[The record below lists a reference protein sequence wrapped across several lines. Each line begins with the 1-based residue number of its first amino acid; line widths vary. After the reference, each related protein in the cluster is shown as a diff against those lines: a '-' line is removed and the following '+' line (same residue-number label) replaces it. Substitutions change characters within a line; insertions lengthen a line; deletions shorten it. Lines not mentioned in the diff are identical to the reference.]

1 MKTLAE
7 LHAEVTARLQELDEA
22 LEAVVQA
29 VDAAAAVAETD
40 PALTGYVEAILP
52 LLDVALPPL
61 PQLPSA

>member
-1 MKTLAE
+1 MTTLAE
-7 LHAEVTARLQELDEA
+7 LHAEVIARILELDSA

-40 PALTGYVEAILP
+40 PALTGYVEAIMP

-61 PQLPSA
+61 PQLPTA